1 MLDKV
6 WKGDKVGISV
16 VDCKV
21 TYVNDLRV
29 TVLHAFKGTSLFM
42 LLSMKGNLS
51 LVTGNPVVCNMTA
64 PVVVNMATPL
74 MI

>member
-1 MLDKV
+1 LSVGTKV
-6 WKGDKVGISV
+6 VKVGISV

-29 TVLHAFKGTSLFM
+29 TVLH
-42 LLSMKGNLS
+42 LS

-64 PVVVNMATPL
+64 PVVVNMPAPVVVNMATPL